1 MGFLGYSLME
11 SGIVSPYRTV
21 LVDRGDSEWWPGLWS
36 QSYGCG
42 NICVLG
48 RVVIPTLKRV
58 VVRFLK
64 GDVGLLSD

>member
-42 NICVLG
+42 NICVL
-48 RVVIPTLKRV
+48 
-58 VVRFLK
+58 
-64 GDVGLLSD
+64 VGWSFPL